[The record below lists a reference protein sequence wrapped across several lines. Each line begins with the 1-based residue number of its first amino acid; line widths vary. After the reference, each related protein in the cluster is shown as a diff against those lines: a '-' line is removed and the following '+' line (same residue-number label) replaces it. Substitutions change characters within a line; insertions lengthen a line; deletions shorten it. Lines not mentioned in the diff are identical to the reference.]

1 MAWFIVCNLHV
12 KMCDICKLLLT
23 VAVVEKFNSSALFQL
38 LFDPQEGELFCN
50 VLRQQLDN
58 SEEVDNLIQRQVL
71 TFYTDR
77 TSPKFV

>member
-1 MAWFIVCNLHV
+1 
-12 KMCDICKLLLT
+12 MCDICKLLLT

-77 TSPKFV
+77 TSPKFVLLCFAYMYV